1 MVQRLG
7 IVAGALLVLC
17 PAMSLGDDGIADH
30 LYGKGVHAFFE
41 GDFVQAHTLL
51 TEAISAGSQD
61 PRAYYFRGLA
71 YSKLGRE
78 EEAEQD
84 FTQGSALES
93 SDIERLY
100 NISKALER
108 VQGADRM
115 KIEKHRIKARLAAY
129 QKAEQLRRARYEQL
143 RREESRVLEQQSKA
157 APAPAGKGLPVAPDV
172 SFGEPPTREPAA
184 KPAVVPGK
192 PAGEEPSAEPVEPAA
207 KPGVVASPADENMT
221 PAAPDAADGADPFA
235 PSPVAEKKPAAKRP
249 AADSGA
255 APAKKKPAAKEPAA
269 DESDPFA
276 APAEKKAAPKKKP
289 AADNEDPFAAPADD
303 NMAAPAEKAESK
315 PAAKKPAADEEDPFA
330 APAEKKAAPK
340 KKAAAD
346 DEDPF
351 AAEPAPAKSG
361 SNKAST
367 KKTAKPKAKADD
379 ADPFATDAPE
389 KQ

>member
-276 APAEKKAAPKKKP
+276 APA
-289 AADNEDPFAAPADD
+289 DD

-346 DEDPF
+346 NEDPF